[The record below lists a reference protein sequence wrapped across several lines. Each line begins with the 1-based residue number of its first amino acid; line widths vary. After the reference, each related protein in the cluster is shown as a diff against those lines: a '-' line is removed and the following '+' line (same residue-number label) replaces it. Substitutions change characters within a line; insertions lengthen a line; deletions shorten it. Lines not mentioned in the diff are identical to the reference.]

1 MKKLK
6 FLTVI
11 VLGLIVGLIHL
22 RMESKMYPKNE
33 SLSLLDSA
41 KSLGIPR
48 NADCIQMF
56 ESIEKWS
63 EFYKIPK
70 SYAYG
75 IAYEE
80 TRYEG
85 PFHWNYQSER
95 ISPVGAVGPM
105 QIMIATGKSMDPSAN
120 RKRLLTDIDFN
131 VRLSMKLLRHLHDR
145 YGDWH
150 KVFGCYNTGRPMV
163 NQYSKNV
170 ASHKIDWSL

>member
-22 RMESKMYPKNE
+22 KMESKIYPKNE

-48 NADCIQMF
+48 NAACIQMF

-63 EFYKIPK
+63 EFYNIPK
-70 SYAYG
+70 NYAYG

-80 TRYEG
+80 TRYGG
-85 PFHWNYQSER
+85 PFDWKYNSSR
-95 ISPVGAVGPM
+95 TSPVGAVGPM
-105 QIMIATGKSMDPSAN
+105 QIMLATGKAMDPSAN
-120 RKRLLTDIDFN
+120 RKRLLTDIDYN
-131 VRLSMKLLRHLHDR
+131 VQLSMKLLRHLHDR

-163 NQYSKNV
+163 NQYSRNV
-170 ASHKIDWSL
+170 ASHKIEWSL